1 MQTSHNLLH
10 LKRLKKM
17 KRIFEV
23 AMELKVTTRRVLEY
37 LDNLGY
43 DISRNQMQPVT
54 EEMHLAILQEFGSNQ
69 VEEVVEKIPEA
80 NSILDAIRQRIVA
93 MEAKDE
99 PEPELQTRII
109 ETPKAVPKPEII
121 NLAPQEPEPVIQVL
135 DPPKAKP
142 KAAKRQTV
150 AKPKKQTV
158 SVDKK
163 VPEVKEVEKI
173 VKEELNREIKPMND
187 ESNFSVDESFKILI
201 NALKN
206 QIKGITKK
214 GMQAIENGDF
224 EKARIPL
231 ERAASIP
238 KLMDKLNELKV
249 EWAILSGQT
258 KVVKAKPS
266 TTSREARSE
275 RAKKPRLPRGTL
287 TSNSAYTIPILKS
300 LVEIGGSTQKADVI
314 KTVGKIMEKSF
325 NKFDLQ
331 PPAAHPKTPRWQIKF
346 DKIRVSLI
354 DKGLLVKETDSGI
367 WEISKKGR
375 DMLKAQKTK

>member
-1 MQTSHNLLH
+1 
-10 LKRLKKM
+10 
-17 KRIFEV
+17 
-23 AMELKVTTRRVLEY
+23 
-37 LDNLGY
+37 
-43 DISRNQMQPVT
+43 
-54 EEMHLAILQEFGSNQ
+54 
-69 VEEVVEKIPEA
+69 
-80 NSILDAIRQRIVA
+80 
-93 MEAKDE
+93 
-99 PEPELQTRII
+99 
-109 ETPKAVPKPEII
+109 
-121 NLAPQEPEPVIQVL
+121 
-135 DPPKAKP
+135 
-142 KAAKRQTV
+142 
-150 AKPKKQTV
+150 
-158 SVDKK
+158 
-163 VPEVKEVEKI
+163 VKEVEKI
-173 VKEELNREIKPMND
+173 EKEELNREIKPMND

>member
-1 MQTSHNLLH
+1 
-10 LKRLKKM
+10 M

-54 EEMHLAILQEFGSNQ
+54 EEMHLAILQEFGSHQ
-69 VEEVVEKIPEA
+69 VEEVVETIPEA
-80 NSILDAIRQRIVA
+80 SSILDAIRQRIVA
-93 MEAKDE
+93 METKDE
-99 PEPELQTRII
+99 PAPEPQIPTI
-109 ETPKAVPKPEII
+109 ETPKAVPEPKI
-121 NLAPQEPEPVIQVL
+121 PQLVTQAFEPEEQVL
-135 DPPKAKP
+135 EPPTLKPQAKP
-142 KAAKRQTV
+142 KPVKKQTVAKPKTVKKQTV
-150 AKPKKQTV
+150 AKPKKQKV
-158 SVDKK
+158 SAVKK
-163 VPEVKEVEKI
+163 VEKI
-173 VKEELNREIKPMND
+173 VKEELNRETKPMND
-187 ESNFSVDESFKILI
+187 ENNFTVDDSFKILI

-224 EKARIPL
+224 EKARVPL

-300 LVEIGGSTQKADVI
+300 LVEMGGSTQKADVI
-314 KTVGKIMEKSF
+314 RKVGKLMEKSF
-325 NKFDLQ
+325 NKFDTQ

-375 DMLKAQKTK
+375 DTLKAQNKN